1 VVVVTVVVEVVVAAG
16 KAKLIFLQLLAAV
29 NALVGIAG
37 RTASKATAIDIFSG
51 REKIFEL

>member
-1 VVVVTVVVEVVVAAG
+1 MVVVTVVVEVVVAAG